1 MSYRHDFDSDLS
13 PDKNQHKSHDI
24 DHQTRPQG
32 RGHRHDS
39 DSDLSPER
47 TGHKSHR
54 ITEDTKDRQED
65 RGHRHGSDYDLRGGH
80 RVKTDDGRRQEEH
93 NSDSD
98 LSPERP
104 AHQRSDSDPSPPR
117 RHPTDDKEIVSS
129 AKYSPCIG
137 YV

>member
-80 RVKTDDGRRQEEH
+80 RAHKAKGDCGQSGAESTYVYNRL
-93 NSDSD
+93 NSLESSLCSNEIRGVVC
-98 LSPERP
+98 LS
-104 AHQRSDSDPSPPR
+104 S
-117 RHPTDDKEIVSS
+117 I
-129 AKYSPCIG
+129 
-137 YV
+137 